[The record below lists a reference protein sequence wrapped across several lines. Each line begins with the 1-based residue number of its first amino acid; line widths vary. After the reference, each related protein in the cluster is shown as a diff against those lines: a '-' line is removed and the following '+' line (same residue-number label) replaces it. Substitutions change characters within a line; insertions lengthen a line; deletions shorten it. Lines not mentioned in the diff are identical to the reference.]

1 MEIPIMGMVT
11 GMVIN
16 LIFWGAVAF
25 SGYYII
31 KNRNRERMAKIEKG
45 VDISQLYDKKERA
58 NLAMKWGMFFVGI
71 SFGVLVGY
79 LLTTQLGLNGVV
91 SFTSMIL
98 LFAGASLILF
108 HRYNSKQVTE

>member
-1 MEIPIMGMVT
+1 
-11 GMVIN
+11 
-16 LIFWGAVAF
+16 
-25 SGYYII
+25 
-31 KNRNRERMAKIEKG
+31 
-45 VDISQLYDKKERA
+45 
-58 NLAMKWGMFFVGI
+58 
-71 SFGVLVGY
+71 VLVGY